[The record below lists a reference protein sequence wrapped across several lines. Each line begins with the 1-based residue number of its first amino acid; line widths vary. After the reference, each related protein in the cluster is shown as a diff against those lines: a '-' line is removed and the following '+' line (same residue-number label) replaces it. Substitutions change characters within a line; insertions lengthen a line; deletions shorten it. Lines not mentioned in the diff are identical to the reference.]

1 MKLGILRSN
10 GVWDIEGF
18 VDDVAEAAEAG
29 FSSYWIP
36 NLDVQTDALMALAI
50 AGPRVPG
57 IEMGAGIVPVWTQHP
72 LALGQ
77 AALTAASVLGG
88 RLSLGVGIVSKP
100 AVEHTWGIPFERPIT
115 FMREYLEILHP
126 VLANQPVHYT
136 GELLTARA
144 PAILPVAPEPPLYL
158 AALGKQMVKLAGS
171 HSSGAITFLTGPK
184 TVANHTTPLLSAA
197 AAAAGRPT
205 PRLMVG
211 IPVLCTD
218 DVAGG
223 RSLASKKYGA
233 WATWPHYR
241 AMFDL
246 EGANGAED
254 VALIGNESAVRDGL
268 RALFDAG
275 ADDVLCY
282 EFGETQTDL
291 NRTRACLTELVKDP
305 L

>member
-1 MKLGILRSN
+1 MRLGILRSN
-10 GVWDIEGF
+10 GVWEIESF
-18 VDDVAEAAEAG
+18 VDDVAAAADAG

-36 NLDVQTDALMALAI
+36 NLDVQVDSLMALAI

-57 IEMGAGIVPVWTQHP
+57 IELGAGIVPVWTQHP

-77 AALTAASVLGG
+77 AALTAASVLDG

-126 VLANQPVHYT
+126 VLANKPVHYT
-136 GELLTARA
+136 GQLLTARA

-158 AALGKQMVKLAGS
+158 AALGTQMLRLAGS
-171 HSSGAITFLTGPK
+171 HSDGAILFLTGPK

-197 AAAAGRPT
+197 AKAAGRPA
-205 PRLMVG
+205 PRLMAG

-218 DVAGG
+218 DVEAG
-223 RSLASKKYGA
+223 RKLAGKKYAA
-233 WATWPHYR
+233 WASWPHYR

-246 EGANGAED
+246 EGVNGAED
-254 VALIGNESAVRDGL
+254 IALIGNEAAIRDGL
-268 RALFDAG
+268 RAYFAAG

-291 NRTRACLTELVKDP
+291 RRTRACLTELVKEAA
-305 L
+305 

>member
-1 MKLGILRSN
+1 MRLGILRSN
-10 GVWDIEGF
+10 GVWEIEGF
-18 VDDVAEAAEAG
+18 VDDVAEAAAAG

-36 NLDVQTDALMALAI
+36 NLDVQVDSLMALAI

-100 AVEHTWGIPFERPIT
+100 AVEHTWGVPFERPLT
-115 FMREYLEILHP
+115 FMREYLEILHD
-126 VLANQPVHYT
+126 VLANRPVHYT
-136 GELLTARA
+136 GQLLTARA
-144 PAILPVAPEPPLYL
+144 PAVLPVAPEPPLYL
-158 AALGKQMVKLAGS
+158 AALGKQMLRLAGS
-171 HSSGAITFLTGPK
+171 HANGAILFLTGPK
-184 TVANHTTPLLSAA
+184 TVESHTVPLLAA
-197 AAAAGRPT
+197 AAKGAGRPA
-205 PRLMVG
+205 PRVMAG

-218 DVAGG
+218 DPEGG
-223 RSLASKKYGA
+223 RALAARKYAA

-246 EGANGAED
+246 EGVHGAEGI
-254 VALIGNESAVRDGL
+254 ALIGSEEAIRHGL
-268 RALFDAG
+268 RAYFAAG

-291 NRTRACLTELVKDP
+291 RRTRACLTELLKETV
-305 L
+305 